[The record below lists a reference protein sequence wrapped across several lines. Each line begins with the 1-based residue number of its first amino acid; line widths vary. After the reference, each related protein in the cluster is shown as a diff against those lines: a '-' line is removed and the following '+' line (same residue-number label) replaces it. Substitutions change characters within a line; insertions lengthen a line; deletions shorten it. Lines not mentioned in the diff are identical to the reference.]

1 MTINGG
7 YKMSKIR
14 RLGVAAVALPFAVG
28 AIVVTNNSTKAA
40 DINDYVAIDYSSEF
54 VLGAYDD
61 DSTADADENSPE
73 MRAFG
78 AVNFNGSF
86 VTDSGLTIGG
96 VIEFDAASDSTNNI
110 DEIYAYLSGDFGRL
124 EVGDQDGAADKLGW
138 GVPNVGFGQV
148 DGDWSADDDGFAGQS
163 PIIGLD
169 ESSDDTKITYYPPK
183 MAGIQLGV
191 SWSPLDD
198 EGNTAEI
205 AAGEETDQI
214 EVGASYS
221 QDFAGGS
228 IEFNGAWF
236 QATDNDAGDED
247 HQTWSIG
254 ATVEIDSIT
263 VGIGHADN
271 GDSGRGEG
279 EDVSGTTL
287 GATYEQG
294 AWGFGTSYNTAELD
308 AAASRNQDAW
318 SVGTAYT
325 FAPEINGATPLEAV
339 IAADLTFFD
348 RDASNNG
355 ATAEDDGWV
364 AILYTAI
371 EF

>member
-1 MTINGG
+1 ML
-7 YKMSKIR
+7 KF
-14 RLGVAAVALPFAVG
+14 RLLGTAALVLPFAAG
-28 AIVVTNNSTKAA
+28 AIAIPHNSSVAA

-54 VLGAYDD
+54 VLGTYDD
-61 DSTADADENSPE
+61 DSTANADENSPE

-78 AVNFNGSF
+78 EVHFKGKF
-86 VTDSGLTIGG
+86 TTDSGLTIGG
-96 VIEFDAASDSTNNI
+96 EIEFSAASDSTNNI
-110 DEIYAYLSGDFGRL
+110 DEIYAYLKGDFGSV

-163 PIIGLD
+163 PIIGLA

-183 MAGIQLGV
+183 MGGIQFGL

-228 IEFNGAWF
+228 IEVNGAWF

-254 ATVEIDSIT
+254 ATVSIDSIT
-263 VGIGHADN
+263 VGMGHADN
-271 GDSGRGEG
+271 GDSGRGQG

-294 AWGFGTSYNTAELD
+294 ARGFGASYNTSELD

-325 FAPEINGATPLEAV
+325 FEPAINGATPLEAV
-339 IAADLTFFD
+339 VAADLTFFD

-355 ATAEDDGWV
+355 ATAADDGWV
-364 AILYTAI
+364 AIFYTAI

>member
-1 MTINGG
+1 ML
-7 YKMSKIR
+7 KF
-14 RLGVAAVALPFAVG
+14 RLLGTAALVLPFAVG
-28 AIVVTNNSTKAA
+28 AIAIPHNSSVAA

-54 VLGAYDD
+54 VLGTYDD

-110 DEIYAYLSGDFGRL
+110 DEIYAYLKGDFGSV

-163 PIIGLD
+163 PIAGLD
-169 ESSDDTKITYYPPK
+169 ESDDDTKITYYPPK

-198 EGNTAEI
+198 EGSTAELV
-205 AAGEETDQI
+205 AGEETDQI

-236 QATDNDAGDED
+236 QATENGAGLED

-254 ATVEIDSIT
+254 ATVAIDSIT
-263 VGIGHADN
+263 VGMGHADN
-271 GDSGRGEG
+271 GDSGRAEG
-279 EDVSGTTL
+279 ADVSGTTL

-294 AWGFGTSYNTAELD
+294 AWGFGASYNTSELD

-325 FAPEINGATPLEAV
+325 FEPAINGATPLTAV
-339 IAADLTFFD
+339 VAADLTFFD

-355 ATAEDDGWV
+355 ATAADDGWV
-364 AILYTAI
+364 AIFYTAI